1 MINWKKGLASVA
13 VVGLGFVLAACG
25 GSNTEETSTSSAA
38 GAGDDSTFTYAI
50 SGDPSSTNPIN
61 TSDRWGLTVTNMIY
75 SPLVT
80 VEADGTTQNALAESV
95 EPAEDGLSLTV
106 HLKQDV
112 KWSDGED
119 FTADDVV
126 FTYEQKVKK
135 ENGNADSLWVD
146 DQPIAIEKV
155 DEYTVKFVLPTPSAA
170 AISNIATETYIIP
183 EHIFKD
189 VTDFSVSELPEKPVG
204 TGPYQLKE
212 YKRGEYFTFEA
223 NENYYGGKPSIQN
236 VTLRIIESTDTAKVA
251 LQKGEV
257 DAAVVLPSDI
267 EDLDDEQISVYPYTE
282 NRVGYLGLNTHSDAL
297 QDVKVRQAVLYALN
311 KDELN
316 QAAYLDEEYYA
327 TPYSFLPPNNPY
339 VTDDVEKYETN
350 VEKAQGLLQE
360 AGVTDLSLNL
370 AFNSTDPAQTIQA
383 TLIQQQLQQAG
394 ITVTL
399 EGGDGTA
406 IFTELKKPDSTK
418 YNLFLG
424 GYIMGNDPDLYGS
437 LFETGG
443 SANYFQSN
451 SETIDNLFA
460 QAAVEL
466 DTDKREALYD
476 DLQKAIADEAII
488 YPIVDNKKILA
499 VNNRIGNVE
508 DAGLIPIYTFEDMSK
523 LTIK

>member
-1 MINWKKGLASVA
+1 M
-13 VVGLGFVLAACG
+13 
-25 GSNTEETSTSSAA
+25 
-38 GAGDDSTFTYAI
+38 
-50 SGDPSSTNPIN
+50 
-61 TSDRWGLTVTNMIY
+61 
-75 SPLVT
+75 
-80 VEADGTTQNALAESV
+80 
-95 EPAEDGLSLTV
+95 
-106 HLKQDV
+106 
-112 KWSDGED
+112 
-119 FTADDVV
+119 
-126 FTYEQKVKK
+126 
-135 ENGNADSLWVD
+135 
-146 DQPIAIEKV
+146 
-155 DEYTVKFVLPTPSAA
+155 
-170 AISNIATETYIIP
+170 
-183 EHIFKD
+183 
-189 VTDFSVSELPEKPVG
+189 
-204 TGPYQLKE
+204 KE

-267 EDLDDEQISVYPYTE
+267 EDLDDTQISVYPYTE
-282 NRVGYLGLNTHSDAL
+282 NRIGYLGLNTHSDAL
-297 QDVKVRQAVLYALN
+297 QDVKVRQAVLFALN

-316 QAAYLDEEYYA
+316 QAAYLDEDYYA

-339 VTDDVEKYETN
+339 VTEDVEKYETN
-350 VEKAQGLLQE
+350 AEKAKELLQE